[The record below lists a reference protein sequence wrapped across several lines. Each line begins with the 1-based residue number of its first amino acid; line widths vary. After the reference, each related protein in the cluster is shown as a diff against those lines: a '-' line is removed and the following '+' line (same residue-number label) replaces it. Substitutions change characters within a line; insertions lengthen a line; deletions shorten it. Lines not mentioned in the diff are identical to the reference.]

1 MSDRNLGKLLRA
13 NRTCRNTAAQL
24 SPPIKKSPLS
34 EVDMEEDASAPC
46 SRKRWKLPNELNVL
60 ALIKGT
66 EHYIYV
72 YDDNSRP
79 QLIDTFRDQA
89 ADPELSLSWF
99 DAIVLTTKAREQE
112 TMEATPMEA
121 MAPRN
126 RMN

>member
-1 MSDRNLGKLLRA
+1 
-13 NRTCRNTAAQL
+13 
-24 SPPIKKSPLS
+24 
-34 EVDMEEDASAPC
+34 MEEDESAPC
-46 SRKRWKLPNELNVL
+46 SRMRWKLPNELNVL

-121 MAPRN
+121 MATRS
-126 RMN
+126 RMI

>member
-1 MSDRNLGKLLRA
+1 
-13 NRTCRNTAAQL
+13 
-24 SPPIKKSPLS
+24 
-34 EVDMEEDASAPC
+34 MEEDANAPC
-46 SRKRWKLPNELNVL
+46 SKKRWKLSNELNVL
-60 ALIKGT
+60 ALIKGA
-66 EHYIYV
+66 EHYIFV
-72 YDDNSRP
+72 YDNESRP

-89 ADPELSLSWF
+89 ADPQLSLSWF